1 MALTRHLSFPHNQ
14 TLFFRENSI
23 NRGVPRSDYD
33 HHHLFLY
40 VEKVF
45 GRGKMD
51 IVHKMRVH
59 ASVDGLCVDDVTSPN
74 IHGMHR
80 FATEACRSIKKD
92 AIDDCAEHVARRC
105 KHDSP
110 NVRTKA
116 LKLITVLAREGPE
129 EMKQC
134 LSKRA
139 AKILRDVVTDNGENF
154 GRKTFEGAKEAM
166 ESLFGNSTSASSSA
180 TTTTTTTSSKIVGIS
195 GQQQQNQQRKSG
207 NVVGRGD
214 GGGGANVSLTGL
226 EAASGLLRT
235 AGGTAMNV
243 AGKIGA
249 HVNEI
254 TKEREKHRTNVDET
268 YYKSEMTGGSLA
280 DAMRGVGGGGSG
292 GGMSG
297 PWGRS
302 EEEEEVVAKAAER
315 KVEQTPSPPPPPPPP
330 TTSSSDPLGDFFGIA
345 TNSSAIPST
354 THQEE
359 QIDLKVKTQ
368 QKAEWTLKG
377 TGPTRAVLQSPPP
390 TLIPLEGSEEQKRV
404 DSLCGVAGVK
414 LVPDEAEL
422 TQLFEHVDRKGL
434 EASLIVRALLD
445 KVALAYD
452 SELMDAQSGWK
463 CAKKALGCIS
473 KALSWRDSSVLETAL
488 KADENLKLTLRK
500 TIEME
505 GVKDTVKKSSSEIL
519 KQLDDLDAS
528 FFGTTTTTTPPPPPT
543 SFSQSGGLDASLF
556 TVDAANDSN
565 DAFFSSAAAGT
576 TTSSTTT
583 THYNAPK
590 APMTGPGLV
599 ALAELDAQQQ
609 QKDGTKQQDV
619 AKATKAFASLKW

>member
-180 TTTTTTTSSKIVGIS
+180 TTTTTSSKIVGIS

-207 NVVGRGD
+207 NVVGRGG

-315 KVEQTPSPPPPPPPP
+315 KVEQTPSPPP
-330 TTSSSDPLGDFFGIA
+330 TSSSDPLGDFFGIA

>member
-180 TTTTTTTSSKIVGIS
+180 TTTTTSSKIVGIS

-207 NVVGRGD
+207 NVVGRGG

-315 KVEQTPSPPPPPPPP
+315 KVEQTPSPPSPPPPP

-556 TVDAANDSN
+556 TVDAANNSN

>member
-180 TTTTTTTSSKIVGIS
+180 TTTTTSSKIVGIS

-207 NVVGRGD
+207 NVVGRGG

-315 KVEQTPSPPPPPPPP
+315 KVEQTPSPPPPPPPT
-330 TTSSSDPLGDFFGIA
+330 TTSSSDPLGYFFGIA

>member
-33 HHHLFLY
+33 HHHLLLY

-180 TTTTTTTSSKIVGIS
+180 TTTTTSSKIVGIS

-207 NVVGRGD
+207 NVVGRGG

-315 KVEQTPSPPPPPPPP
+315 KVEQTPSPPPPPPPT

>member
-180 TTTTTTTSSKIVGIS
+180 TTTTTSSKIVGIS

-207 NVVGRGD
+207 NVVGRGG

-315 KVEQTPSPPPPPPPP
+315 KVEQTPSSPPPPPPPP
-330 TTSSSDPLGDFFGIA
+330 TSSSDPLGDFFGIA

>member
-180 TTTTTTTSSKIVGIS
+180 TTTTTSSKIVGIS

-207 NVVGRGD
+207 NVVGRGG

-315 KVEQTPSPPPPPPPP
+315 KVEQTPSSSSPPPPP
-330 TTSSSDPLGDFFGIA
+330 TSSSDPLGDFFGIA

>member
-180 TTTTTTTSSKIVGIS
+180 TTTTTSSKIVGIS

-207 NVVGRGD
+207 NVVGRGG

-302 EEEEEVVAKAAER
+302 EEEEEVVVAKAAER
-315 KVEQTPSPPPPPPPP
+315 KVEQTPSSSPPPPPP
-330 TTSSSDPLGDFFGIA
+330 TSSSDPLGDFFGMA

>member
-1 MALTRHLSFPHNQ
+1 
-14 TLFFRENSI
+14 
-23 NRGVPRSDYD
+23 
-33 HHHLFLY
+33 
-40 VEKVF
+40 
-45 GRGKMD
+45 MD

-110 NVRTKA
+110 HVRTKA

-195 GQQQQNQQRKSG
+195 GQQQHNQQQHNQQRKSG
-207 NVVGRGD
+207 NV
-214 GGGGANVSLTGL
+214 GGANVSLTGL

-243 AGKIGA
+243 AEKIGA

-302 EEEEEVVAKAAER
+302 EEEEVVVAKAAER
-315 KVEQTPSPPPPPPPP
+315 KVEQTPSSPPPPPPP
-330 TTSSSDPLGDFFGIA
+330 TSSSDPLGDFFGMA

-354 THQEE
+354 MHQEE

-488 KADENLKLTLRK
+488 KVDENVKSTLRK

-505 GVKDTVKKSSSEIL
+505 GVKDTVKKSASEIL
-519 KQLDDLDAS
+519 KQLDDVDAS
-528 FFGTTTTTTPPPPPT
+528 FFGTTTTTTPPSPPT

-565 DAFFSSAAAGT
+565 NAFFSSTAAG

>member
-33 HHHLFLY
+33 HHHLLLY

-180 TTTTTTTSSKIVGIS
+180 TTTTTSSKIVGIS

-207 NVVGRGD
+207 NVVGRGG

-315 KVEQTPSPPPPPPPP
+315 KVEQTPSPPPPPTTT

>member
-180 TTTTTTTSSKIVGIS
+180 TTTTTSSKIVGIS

-207 NVVGRGD
+207 NVVGRGG

-302 EEEEEVVAKAAER
+302 EEEEEVVVAKAAER
-315 KVEQTPSPPPPPPPP
+315 KVEQTPSSSPPPPPP
-330 TTSSSDPLGDFFGIA
+330 TSSSDPLGDFFGMA

-390 TLIPLEGSEEQKRV
+390 TLIPLEGSEEQKQV

>member
-180 TTTTTTTSSKIVGIS
+180 TTTTTSSKIVGIS

-207 NVVGRGD
+207 NVVGRGG

-302 EEEEEVVAKAAER
+302 EEEEEEVAVAKAAER
-315 KVEQTPSPPPPPPPP
+315 KVEQTPSSSSPPPPP
-330 TTSSSDPLGDFFGIA
+330 TSSSDPLGDFFGMA

-354 THQEE
+354 MHQEE

>member
-33 HHHLFLY
+33 HHHLLLY

-180 TTTTTTTSSKIVGIS
+180 TTTTTSSKIVGIS

-207 NVVGRGD
+207 NVVGRGG

>member
-207 NVVGRGD
+207 NVVGRGG

-315 KVEQTPSPPPPPPPP
+315 KVEQTPSPPPPPPPT

>member
-180 TTTTTTTSSKIVGIS
+180 TTTTTSSKIVGIS

-207 NVVGRGD
+207 NVVGRGG

-302 EEEEEVVAKAAER
+302 EEEEEVVVAKAAER
-315 KVEQTPSPPPPPPPP
+315 KVEQTPSSPPPPPPP

>member
-180 TTTTTTTSSKIVGIS
+180 TTTTSSKIVGIS

-207 NVVGRGD
+207 NVVGRGG

-315 KVEQTPSPPPPPPPP
+315 KVEQTPSSSPPPPPP
-330 TTSSSDPLGDFFGIA
+330 TSSSDPLGDFFGIA

>member
-180 TTTTTTTSSKIVGIS
+180 TTTTTSSKIVGIS

-207 NVVGRGD
+207 NVVGRGG

-315 KVEQTPSPPPPPPPP
+315 KVEQTPSPPPPPPTTT

>member
-1 MALTRHLSFPHNQ
+1 
-14 TLFFRENSI
+14 
-23 NRGVPRSDYD
+23 
-33 HHHLFLY
+33 
-40 VEKVF
+40 
-45 GRGKMD
+45 
-51 IVHKMRVH
+51 
-59 ASVDGLCVDDVTSPN
+59 
-74 IHGMHR
+74 
-80 FATEACRSIKKD
+80 
-92 AIDDCAEHVARRC
+92 
-105 KHDSP
+105 
-110 NVRTKA
+110 
-116 LKLITVLAREGPE
+116 
-129 EMKQC
+129 
-134 LSKRA
+134 
-139 AKILRDVVTDNGENF
+139 
-154 GRKTFEGAKEAM
+154 
-166 ESLFGNSTSASSSA
+166 
-180 TTTTTTTSSKIVGIS
+180 
-195 GQQQQNQQRKSG
+195 
-207 NVVGRGD
+207 
-214 GGGGANVSLTGL
+214 
-226 EAASGLLRT
+226 
-235 AGGTAMNV
+235 
-243 AGKIGA
+243 
-249 HVNEI
+249 
-254 TKEREKHRTNVDET
+254 
-268 YYKSEMTGGSLA
+268 
-280 DAMRGVGGGGSG
+280 
-292 GGMSG
+292 MSG

-302 EEEEEVVAKAAER
+302 EKEEEVVVAKAAER
-315 KVEQTPSPPPPPPPP
+315 KVDQTPSPPPPPPPP
-330 TTSSSDPLGDFFGIA
+330 PTSSSDPLGDFFGIA

>member
-180 TTTTTTTSSKIVGIS
+180 TTTTTSSKIVGIS

-207 NVVGRGD
+207 NVVGRGG

-315 KVEQTPSPPPPPPPP
+315 KVEQTPSPPPPPPPT

>member
-33 HHHLFLY
+33 HHHLLLY

-180 TTTTTTTSSKIVGIS
+180 TTTTTSSKIVGIS

-207 NVVGRGD
+207 NVVGRGG

-315 KVEQTPSPPPPPPPP
+315 KVEQTPSPPPPPPTT

>member
-33 HHHLFLY
+33 HHHLLLY

-180 TTTTTTTSSKIVGIS
+180 TTTTTSSKIVGIS

-207 NVVGRGD
+207 NVVGRGG

-315 KVEQTPSPPPPPPPP
+315 KVEQTPSPPSPPPPP

>member
-180 TTTTTTTSSKIVGIS
+180 TTTTTSSKIVGIS

-207 NVVGRGD
+207 NVVGRGG

-302 EEEEEVVAKAAER
+302 EEEEEAVAKAAER
-315 KVEQTPSPPPPPPPP
+315 KVEQTPSSSPPPPT

>member
-1 MALTRHLSFPHNQ
+1 MTGVVASFSS
-14 TLFFRENSI
+14 LDI
-23 NRGVPRSDYD
+23 GVPY
-33 HHHLFLY
+33 LFY
-40 VEKVF
+40 VEKVV
-45 GRGKMD
+45 MD

-166 ESLFGNSTSASSSA
+166 ESLFGNSSASSSA

-195 GQQQQNQQRKSG
+195 GQQQHNQQQHNQQRKSG
-207 NVVGRGD
+207 NV
-214 GGGGANVSLTGL
+214 GGANVSLTGL

-243 AGKIGA
+243 AEKIGA

-302 EEEEEVVAKAAER
+302 EEEEVVVAKAAER
-315 KVEQTPSPPPPPPPP
+315 KVEQTPPPPP
-330 TTSSSDPLGDFFGIA
+330 TSSSDPLGDFFGMA
-345 TNSSAIPST
+345 TNSSAVPST
-354 THQEE
+354 MYQEE

-377 TGPTRAVLQSPPP
+377 TGPTRAILQSPPP

-488 KADENLKLTLRK
+488 KADENVKLTLRK
-500 TIEME
+500 TSEME
-505 GVKDTVKKSSSEIL
+505 GVKDTVKKSASEIL
-519 KQLDDLDAS
+519 KQLDDVDAS

-565 DAFFSSAAAGT
+565 DAFFSSTAAGT

>member
-1 MALTRHLSFPHNQ
+1 MALTRHPSFTKTSQSLHRSLLSIIES
-14 TLFFRENSI
+14 T
-23 NRGVPRSDYD
+23 GVPRCC
-33 HHHLFLY
+33 HLFY
-40 VEKVF
+40 VEKV

-92 AIDDCAEHVARRC
+92 AIDACAEHVVRRC

-180 TTTTTTTSSKIVGIS
+180 TTTTTSSKIVGIS
-195 GQQQQNQQRKSG
+195 GQQQHNQQQHNQQRKSG
-207 NVVGRGD
+207 NV
-214 GGGGANVSLTGL
+214 GGANVSLTGL

-243 AGKIGA
+243 AEKIGA

-254 TKEREKHRTNVDET
+254 TKEREKHRTKVDET

-302 EEEEEVVAKAAER
+302 EEEEVVVAKAAER
-315 KVEQTPSPPPPPPPP
+315 KVEQTPSPPPPPPP
-330 TTSSSDPLGDFFGIA
+330 TSSSDPMGDFFGMA

-354 THQEE
+354 MHQEE

-488 KADENLKLTLRK
+488 KADENVKSTLRK

-505 GVKDTVKKSSSEIL
+505 GVKDTVKKSASEIL
-519 KQLDDLDAS
+519 KQLDDVDAS

-565 DAFFSSAAAGT
+565 DAFFSSTAAGT

>member
-180 TTTTTTTSSKIVGIS
+180 TTTTTSSKIVGIS

-207 NVVGRGD
+207 NVVGRGG

-315 KVEQTPSPPPPPPPP
+315 KVEQTPSSSSPPPPP
-330 TTSSSDPLGDFFGIA
+330 TSSSDPLGDFFGMA

>member
-180 TTTTTTTSSKIVGIS
+180 TTTTTSSKIVGIS

-207 NVVGRGD
+207 NVVGRGG

-302 EEEEEVVAKAAER
+302 EEEEVVAKAAER
-315 KVEQTPSPPPPPPPP
+315 KVEQTPSSPPPPPPTT